1 MKFKSLIAVICLI
14 SIPVAAIA
22 GSDSPEDAIQ
32 ARQEIMKFIGS
43 NMRSLGAI
51 QKGQA
56 EFEPA
61 MTKSVGHAIH
71 AMSLSLPFLFVEG
84 SFDGDTDS
92 KQEIMTSDGFGVHLN
107 NLQNASLMLKNATN
121 KDDFAVAFSQLGQTC
136 SACHREFRK

>member
-14 SIPVAAIA
+14 LIPVAGTA
-22 GSDSPEDAIQ
+22 GSVLPEDAIQ

-51 QKGQA
+51 QRGQA

-61 MTKSVGHAIH
+61 MTKSIGHAIH
-71 AMSLSLPFLFVEG
+71 VMSLSLPFLFVEG

-107 NLQNASLMLKNATN
+107 NMINASLMLKNAASE
-121 KDDFAVAFSQLGQTC
+121 DDFAMAFSQLGQTC